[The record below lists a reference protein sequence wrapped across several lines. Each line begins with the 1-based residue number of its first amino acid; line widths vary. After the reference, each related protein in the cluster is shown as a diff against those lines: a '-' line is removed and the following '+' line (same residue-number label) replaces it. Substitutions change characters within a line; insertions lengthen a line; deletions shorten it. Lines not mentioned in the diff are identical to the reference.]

1 MRHWFFRTLV
11 LTLFL
16 SAVSPLM
23 AQQPPRIFEGVLTV
37 TATGSESPVNDVPLP
52 VTVVERDEIDDSQ
65 EESVADLLRRIPGV
79 TVMRTSDE
87 GSAMSLFVRGTE
99 SDHTLALF
107 DGVRLNSPY
116 FAGYD
121 WSQLP
126 TAGLERIEVV
136 RGPYSALWGADAIG
150 GAVNVI
156 PGRASDGWSLSL
168 FGEGG
173 DDGWRRLQGT
183 VGWAGSGF
191 DLYASGFDRHGEGTL
206 DNSDFASSQLLVN
219 AGWSWAE
226 GSRVSVL
233 VQDLS
238 SDIGVP
244 FANPVT
250 LTPSRRQRADQ
261 RLYAVPVRVQLNP
274 GWQLELVG
282 SLTEREL
289 SYRDPDD
296 PFGFT
301 SSDTLADTQQA
312 RLASRHQLGGH
323 ELTWGGEWRSDEV
336 TDTSSY
342 GPNLDG
348 DTTSVTSLF
357 VQDTWRASDSLRVV
371 AGIRWDDA
379 DEWDA
384 EFSPRIFVGW
394 SVSPAVELRAGYG
407 HGFRQPSVG
416 ELYFPFSGNPELEP
430 ERSDS
435 FELGMN
441 WFAGSSRIQANLF
454 QTSLENLIEYSF
466 LTFSFANVAEA
477 EIRGAELAWDV
488 PLSGRLVSSLQA
500 TWLDTEDDE
509 GLPLLRRPEWS
520 ASWTLHGVLWGRLRG
535 DLTVL
540 WVGERADVDP
550 ITFGRTELEGH
561 VTGNLAL
568 SYELYRGLEVT
579 FRAQNLADEE
589 YEEVAGYPAP
599 GRRLMAGLRLGL

>member
-1 MRHWFFRTLV
+1 MRFRSSLV
-11 LTLFL
+11 LTFIVCVWAASSSL
-16 SAVSPLM
+16 
-23 AQQPPRIFEGVLTV
+23 AQQLPRVFEGVVTV

-52 VTVVERDEIDDSQ
+52 VTVIERDEIDDSQ
-65 EESVADLLRRIPGV
+65 EESVADLLRRVPGV
-79 TVMRTSDE
+79 TMMRAGDE
-87 GSAMSLFVRGTE
+87 GSATSLFVRGTE

-116 FAGYD
+116 FAGFD

-126 TAGLERIEVV
+126 TTGLERIEVV
-136 RGPYSALWGADAIG
+136 RGPFSALWGADAIG
-150 GAVNVI
+150 GVVNVI
-156 PGRASDGWSLSL
+156 PGRASDGWSLAL
-168 FGEGG
+168 LGEGG
-173 DDGWRRLQGT
+173 DDGWRRLEGA

-191 DLYASGFDRHGEGTL
+191 DLYASGFDREGESSL
-206 DNSDFASSQLLVN
+206 DNSDFANSQLLLN
-219 AGWSWAE
+219 AGWSWGA

-244 FANPVT
+244 FANPQT
-250 LTPSRRQRADQ
+250 LTPNRRQRADQ
-261 RLYAVPVRVQLNP
+261 RLYALPIRVQLKP
-274 GWQLELVG
+274 TWQIELVG

-301 SSDTLADTQQA
+301 SSDTVADTRQA
-312 RLASRHQLGGH
+312 RFASRHQLGGH
-323 ELTWGGEWRSDEV
+323 EVSWGSEWRSEEV

-348 DTTSVTSLF
+348 ETTSVTSLF
-357 VQDTWRASDSLRVV
+357 VQDTWRISNSLRAV
-371 AGIRWDDA
+371 AGVRWDDA

-384 EFSPRIFVGW
+384 ELSPRLFFGW
-394 SVSPAVELRAGYG
+394 SLSPSVELRAGYG

-416 ELYFPFSGNPELEP
+416 ELYFPFSGNSELEP

-477 EIRGAELAWDV
+477 EIRGGELAWDV
-488 PLSGRLVSSLQA
+488 PLSGRLVSSLQG

-520 ASWTLHGVLWGRLRG
+520 ASWTLHGVFWGRLRG

-540 WVGERADVDP
+540 WIGERADVDP
-550 ITFGRTELEGH
+550 ITFGRTQLEGH
-561 VTGNLAL
+561 LTANLAL
-568 SYELYRGLEVT
+568 SYEILDGLELT
-579 FRAQNLADEE
+579 FKAQNLADEQ

>member
-1 MRHWFFRTLV
+1 MVCLW
-11 LTLFL
+11 
-16 SAVSPLM
+16 AISPLM
-23 AQQPPRIFEGVLTV
+23 AQQPPRIFEGVVTV
-37 TATGSESPVNDVPLP
+37 TATGTESPVNDVPLP
-52 VTVVERDEIDDSQ
+52 VTVVERGEIDDSQ

-79 TVMRTSDE
+79 IVMRAGDE
-87 GSAMSLFVRGTE
+87 GSANSLFIRGTE

-156 PGRASDGWSLSL
+156 PGRADDGWSLEL

-173 DDGWRRLQGT
+173 DDGWRRLEGT
-183 VGWAGSGF
+183 IGWAGSGF
-191 DLYASGFDRHGEGTL
+191 DLYASGLDREGEGAL
-206 DNSDFASSQLLVN
+206 DNSDFANSQLLVN

-238 SDIGVP
+238 SEIGIP
-244 FANPVT
+244 FSDPLT
-250 LTPSRRQRADQ
+250 LTPNRRQQADQ

-296 PFGFT
+296 AFGFT

-357 VQDTWRASDSLRVV
+357 VQDTWRASGSLRVV

-379 DEWDA
+379 EEWGA
-384 EFSPRIFVGW
+384 ELSPRLFVGW